1 MERKCFKN
9 LGCISALGI
18 GTSGLGGDLW
28 RADTS
33 KDERHLAV
41 LANALANGLWVIDTS
56 EIYGGG
62 HAEELVG
69 RALAAF
75 AKKEREEIIVTTK
88 FWPDDVDKITAAARA
103 SAKRLGTYIDIYM
116 PHGPLPDIC
125 KAVRYFESLIDEGV
139 IRFWGLS
146 NANVAMIKE
155 ARICAKKYD
164 IVAIENVYNLIN
176 RLDEYEGLLYAQ
188 KEGLLYLAA
197 SPLARGLVVENFKLR
212 RVAEKIGKTPVQVA
226 LRWLMEKPNVVPIP
240 RTTRPDGVLEFAGA
254 YGWRLPEQYIRELDS
269 R

>member
-1 MERKCFKN
+1 MEQKCFKN
-9 LGCISALGI
+9 IGCVSALGI

-33 KDERHLAV
+33 KDEQHLAV

-56 EIYGGG
+56 EVYGGG

-69 RALAAF
+69 KALSTF
-75 AKKEREEIIVTTK
+75 AKMDRERIIVITK
-88 FWPDDVDKITAAARA
+88 FWPDEVDRIITAARA
-103 SAKRLGTYIDIYM
+103 SARRLGTYIDIYM

-125 KAVRYFESLIDEGV
+125 KSVRYFEMLIDEGV

-146 NANVAMIKE
+146 NVTASKIKE
-155 ARICAKKYD
+155 ARECAKKYD
-164 IVAIENVYNLIN
+164 VVAVENVYNYIN
-176 RLDEYEGLLYAQ
+176 RLDEYEALPYAQ
-188 KEGLLYLAA
+188 KEGLLYVAA
-197 SPLARGLVVENFKLR
+197 SPLARGLVVENYKLR
-212 RVAEKIGKTPVQVA
+212 RVAERLGKTPSQVA

-240 RTTRPDGVLEFAGA
+240 RTGRPERVLEFAGA
-254 YGWRLPEQYIRELDS
+254 YGWRLPEELLKELDA

>member
-1 MERKCFKN
+1 MERKCFKVV
-9 LGCISALGI
+9 GCISAMGI

-41 LANALANGLWVIDTS
+41 LANALANGIWVVDTS

-69 RALAAF
+69 KALSTF
-75 AKKEREEIIVTTK
+75 AKEDRDKVVVVTK
-88 FWPDDVDKITAAARA
+88 FWPDNAEKIVLAAKA
-103 SAKRLGTYIDIYM
+103 SARRLGTYIDIYM

-125 KAVRYFESLIDEGV
+125 KAVKAFEELVDRGV

-146 NANVAMIKE
+146 NVDARKIEE
-155 ARICAKKYD
+155 ARSCAKRHD
-164 IVAIENVYNLIN
+164 IAAVENVYNYIN
-176 RLDEYEGLLYAQ
+176 RLDEHEALPYAQ
-188 KEGLLYLAA
+188 REGILYLAA
-197 SPLARGLVVENFKLR
+197 SPLARGIVVENYR
-212 RVAEKIGKTPVQVA
+212 IRSVAERLGKTPVQVA
-226 LRWLMEKPNVVPIP
+226 LRWLMDKPAVVPIP
-240 RTTRPDGVLEFAGA
+240 RTTRPEGVLEFAGA
-254 YGWRLPEQYIRELDS
+254 YGWRLPDEYVRELEV